1 MADKEWFD
9 ATPGSP
15 TFGVS
20 YGTHSPS
27 NVLLS
32 LQAGC
37 DFQAGNWV
45 IGVQGEYGWSD
56 ARDSNRNSLIAG
68 FADRTEIKALGTAT
82 ARLGYAWDRVLGYLK
97 GGAAWEHDNY
107 EIYLVGTDLVT
118 AKQVRPGEVGPPASA
133 PRSRSCHRSRD
144 PSKRITTI
152 SVGSRTRSRP
162 PAGVRP
168 FRWKSAITE
177 GGRSGGMNNW
187 QLSAGPVA
195 AEYDRRAAPTSQGD
209 VSFVPGAAPGATFQ
223 RSRRWF
229 LAPRGSALRGCPVVA
244 VLQVAAVAGTD
255 AAKPDAL
262 QAILKGAATQGL
274 SGR

>member
-1 MADKEWFD
+1 MLVGDGVVKNLLLAAALTALFAGSANGADLATPYKAPIVSIYNWTGCYVGGSAGALMADKEWFD

-56 ARDSNRNSLIAG
+56 ARDSNRNSLIGG

-97 GGAAWEHDNY
+97 GGATWEHDNY

-118 AKQVRPGEVGPPASA
+118 ATASETRGGWTAGFGAEVAFLPPVSGFVEANYYDFGRKQNSFTPTGGGATFPIEISDRKVVVR
-133 PRSRSCHRSRD
+133 
-144 PSKRITTI
+144 
-152 SVGSRTRSRP
+152 
-162 PAGVRP
+162 
-168 FRWKSAITE
+168 
-177 GGRSGGMNNW
+177 GGINW
-187 QLSAGPVA
+187 RFSAGPVA
-195 AEYDRRAAPTSQGD
+195 AKY
-209 VSFVPGAAPGATFQ
+209 
-223 RSRRWF
+223 
-229 LAPRGSALRGCPVVA
+229 
-244 VLQVAAVAGTD
+244 
-255 AAKPDAL
+255 
-262 QAILKGAATQGL
+262 
-274 SGR
+274 